1 VKSQKGVCA
10 CAQAWRPPR
19 AARCCAPPALGAS
32 WRAVHGGARRR
43 ADLLADNP
51 FNTLKLGCDFL
62 RHHALPQIDF
72 ATAHLCALGAVRL
85 CSFAR
90 ERRTAPTKT

>member
-1 VKSQKGVCA
+1 VCLKKA
-10 CAQAWRPPR
+10 SVPVPRPGGLPAQHAAAHPR
-19 AARCCAPPALGAS
+19 HWEPAGGPFM
-32 WRAVHGGARRR
+32 GGARRR